1 MLLVFT
7 LVVAGCANVSEDENM
22 PETTSDEPEIMMD
35 DEQGETTESADM
47 ENDNMTSDEMDK
59 EDMTSDGMILNEG
72 EMAPA
77 YSLQDVNVNMVSLTD
92 FEGEKVYV
100 KYWASWCSIC
110 LAGLDELNTLAT
122 QDNDFKVLSI
132 VSPNYHGEKSTED
145 FKKWYSFL
153 EADQVT
159 VLLDE
164 EGVFAKQFSV
174 IAYPTSYYIG
184 SDGLLVKSLVGHNTN
199 EAIIKTFKDIK

>member
-1 MLLVFT
+1 MIFTILFVILLASCGKT
-7 LVVAGCANVSEDENM
+7 DIAN
-22 PETTSDEPEIMMD
+22 TGEP
-35 DEQGETTESADM
+35 
-47 ENDNMTSDEMDK
+47 
-59 EDMTSDGMILNEG
+59 
-72 EMAPA
+72 APMFDI
-77 YSLQDVNVNMVSLTD
+77 QDLSGNQVSL
-92 FEGEKVYV
+92 EELKGEKVYV

-110 LAGLDELNTLAT
+110 LAGLDELNTLTT

-164 EGVFAKQFSV
+164 DGVFAKQFSV

-199 EAIIKTFKDIK
+199 EDIIKTFKDIK